1 MKLYAVKTQEG
12 YIRFKE
18 GQLREIVKMN
28 KASVFSSLEETKALR
43 DSIGYGIIVEL
54 TLNEK
59 ELDL

>member
-1 MKLYAVKTQEG
+1 MYFGNSGKSSHQIDVNSYFLAPK
-12 YIRFKE
+12 RHD
-18 GQLREIVKMN
+18 

>member
-18 GQLREIVKMN
+18 GQLRDIVKMN

-43 DSIGYGIIVEL
+43 DSIGNGIIIEL

-59 ELDL
+59 ALDL

>member
-12 YIRFKE
+12 YVRFKE
-18 GQLREIVKMN
+18 GQLCEIVKMN

-43 DSIGYGIIVEL
+43 DSVGHGIIVEL